1 MFDDFYWGVIFGCLT
16 SGIIIWI
23 LSNIQK
29 SIEKFEH
36 SQKFE
41 NSHQNIDPTLL
52 QPNVKNSQP
61 QTNYNLIQN
70 INPNIFN
77 SLLTQLMPGILQNLK
92 PKSEPIIDDNFVL
105 SSALED
111 LESERIFNKKLNI
124 VNEKDKIK
132 LKIKSK
138 KQKKT
143 VDEAFDDTD

>member
-29 SIEKFEH
+29 SIEIFEH

-41 NSHQNIDPTLL
+41 NCHENIDPTLL
-52 QPNVKNSQP
+52 QPNVKSFQP
-61 QTNYNLIQN
+61 QSEFNLIQN
-70 INPNIFN
+70 INPNMLN
-77 SLLTQLMPGILQNLK
+77 SLFSQLVPGILQNLK
-92 PKSEPIIDDNFVL
+92 PKSEAIIDDNFVL

-111 LESERIFNKKLNI
+111 LDSKRVLNKKLNI
-124 VNEKDKIK
+124 VNEKDKIE

-138 KQKKT
+138 EQKKT
-143 VDEAFDDTD
+143 VDQAFDEAD